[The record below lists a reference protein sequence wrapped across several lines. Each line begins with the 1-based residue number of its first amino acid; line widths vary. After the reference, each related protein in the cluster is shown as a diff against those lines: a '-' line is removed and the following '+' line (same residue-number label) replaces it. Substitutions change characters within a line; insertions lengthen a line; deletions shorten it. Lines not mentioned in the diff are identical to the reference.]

1 MDDLL
6 FGEDPT
12 MEEESMSDWVSI
24 DFSTEEEAPIEEPT
38 EEEVKIDELMEEATK
53 EEPVKEEPAKEEPA
67 KEEEPIVEEEKKTE
81 EEFDLEALFEWLDTE
96 IDESNKALDKL
107 EKAGDWDVWEIWLVR
122 DSLKRME
129 DQVKKLNNLN
139 VDLKFKN
146 AELEAFGIN
155 DESPELLIVSRNLSK
170 AMNWDDKSKNKVVTT
185 LKEMLYNL
193 TWEDFDETKID
204 KDIDLLTASE
214 AYNTEVNPNL
224 KAAKDEDDYWI
235 AL

>member
-1 MDDLL
+1 MDDIL
-6 FGEDPT
+6 F
-12 MEEESMSDWVSI
+12 EEEGTTDNMIDDWVSM
-24 DFSTEEEAPIEEPT
+24 DFDIPEE
-38 EEEVKIDELMEEATK
+38 TK
-53 EEPVKEEPAKEEPA
+53 EEEK
-67 KEEEPIVEEEKKTE
+67 VEEIIEDEKAEEVPEEKMEDTPEVPEEAAPEKTTE
-81 EEFDLEALFEWLDTE
+81 ELDLDALFEWLDSELET
-96 IDESNKALDKL
+96 SNDALDKL
-107 EKAGDWDVWEIWLVR
+107 EEAKPWEDTMEIWLVR

-129 DQVKKLNNLN
+129 DQVKKLSNNN
-139 VDLKFKN
+139 ADLKFRN

-155 DESPELLIVSRNLSK
+155 DDNPQLLIVSRNMKK
-170 AMNWDDKSKNKVVTT
+170 AMDWDDKSKNKVVTT

-224 KAAKDEDDYWI
+224 NKNEKDDFDWI